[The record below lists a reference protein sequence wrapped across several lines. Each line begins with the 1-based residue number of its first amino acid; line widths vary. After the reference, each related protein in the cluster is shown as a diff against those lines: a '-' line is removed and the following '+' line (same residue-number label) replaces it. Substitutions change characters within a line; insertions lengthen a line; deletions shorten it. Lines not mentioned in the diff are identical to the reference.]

1 MNLNCEYFTMMFALF
16 YAVFLI
22 ALFDIIY
29 NSLGENMK
37 RIFRFAVC
45 VLLCALMVTANL
57 CVADVSAA
65 SGFFSKVDMLHIES
79 HIEEYAGCGSGATV
93 QGACVDGDYAYFAFM
108 NGSVCNIAKF
118 DAHSW
123 EYIEKEKIINMGHSN
138 DMTYNSDKDYLVV
151 ANNAPYYDVITLI
164 DPDTLAPIKD
174 VKIDEDIYSIAYN
187 ASRKCYVVG
196 LSGTYD
202 FALLDSDFEV
212 IEEFDG
218 VNTGYTRQG
227 GDCDDDYIYFV
238 QSGGHN
244 LLVVYDYEGNHITD
258 IPMDDTDEVENIFH
272 IGNTFYTSLYY
283 RGNTLYRIGFNSA
296 SSISYHVSYDPGEG
310 EGEMKGTN
318 VEYGESTKLSKCT
331 FTREG
336 YLFAGWRAQR
346 TCDGKFIGR
355 RNGSDEVEWLDN
367 EDVYDYVLYDEEEA
381 VATTVRY
388 GNVKLTAQWIAEKYK
403 IVTNSGDGIGESQ
416 DYTVTHDNEFVI
428 PDNGYTKES
437 FVFDGYTALR
447 SYDNRVYGYR
457 EKREK
462 PEWLYESDAVSLH
475 HFRPGEKVKAL
486 TAEGEVTLTAQYK
499 SAYTFGDSGSTLL
512 EYVGLDEK
520 VMIPDRGG
528 ELKSL
533 AQGAIKNNENMKDL
547 YIPAG
552 VTALHKQSIT
562 NCPKLN
568 KIYFEGD
575 LPEEIDGDCYVGD
588 GAVALYVT
596 KNGQPFCI
604 GFLSDETSIPVINYL
619 SNSLDEHLQ
628 SGMFE

>member
-1 MNLNCEYFTMMFALF
+1 
-16 YAVFLI
+16 
-22 ALFDIIY
+22 
-29 NSLGENMK
+29 MK
-37 RIFRFAVC
+37 RVFRLAVC
-45 VLLCALMVTANL
+45 VMLCVLTVTANW
-57 CVADVSAA
+57 CAAGVSADT
-65 SGFFSKVDMLHIES
+65 GFFSKVDMLYIDS

-187 ASRKCYVVG
+187 ASRQCYVVG

-212 IEEFDG
+212 IEEFEG
-218 VNTGYTRQG
+218 VKTGYTRQG
-227 GDCDDDYIYFV
+227 CDCDDDYIYFV

-283 RGNTLYRIGFNSA
+283 YGNTLYRIGFNSA
-296 SSISYHVSYDPGEG
+296 SSIAYHVSYDPGTG

-318 VEYGESTKLSKCT
+318 VEYGESTKLRKCS
-331 FTREG
+331 FTKDG

-346 TCDGKFIGR
+346 TSDGKVLGY
-355 RNGSDEVEWLDN
+355 RNGADDYEWLDE
-367 EDVYDYVLYDEEEA
+367 EDVFDAQLYDDEEPI
-381 VATTVRY
+381 ATTVRY
-388 GNVKLTAQWIAEKYK
+388 GSVKLTAQWVAEQYK
-403 IVTNSGDGIGESQ
+403 IATDSGEGVGEAK
-416 DYTVTHDNEFVI
+416 DYTVTRDEEYVI

-437 FVFDGYTALR
+437 YVFDGYTASR
-447 SYDNRVYGYR
+447 SSDHRVYGYR
-457 EKREK
+457 EGRDQ
-462 PEWLYESDAVSLH
+462 PEWLNSADAKSLYR
-475 HFRPGEKVKAL
+475 FRPGEKVKAL
-486 TAEGEVTLTAQYK
+486 TPEGEVKLTAQYK
-499 SAYTFGDSGSTLL
+499 SAYTFGDSGSTLI
-512 EYVGLDEK
+512 EYVGLDEEVK
-520 VMIPDRGG
+520 IPDRGG
-528 ELKSL
+528 ELKVL
-533 AQGAIKNNENMKDL
+533 AEGAIKDNENLKDL

-552 VTALHKQSIT
+552 VTALHKQSIA

-568 KIYFEGD
+568 KIYFERE
-575 LPEEIDGDCYVGD
+575 LPEEIDGDCYVGE

-596 KNGQPFCI
+596 KNDQPFCI
-604 GFLSDETSIPVINYL
+604 GFLSDENSLSVIRYL
-619 SNSLDEHLQ
+619 SDSLEGHLQ
-628 SGMFE
+628 SGMFES